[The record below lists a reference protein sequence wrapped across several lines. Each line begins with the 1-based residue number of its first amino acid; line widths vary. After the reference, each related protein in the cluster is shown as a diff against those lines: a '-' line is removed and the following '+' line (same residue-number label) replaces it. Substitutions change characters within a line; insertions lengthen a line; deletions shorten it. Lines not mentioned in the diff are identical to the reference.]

1 MHKIVFCLVA
11 ICSIGTA
18 IGLYWLR
25 SASVVPNSIT
35 PAPSNYS
42 TPVSGSSQA
51 QSTSVDSL
59 AMVSQVNSISGKPTI
74 EHIEPFAPAAST
86 TYNTESDEYRVLAAK
101 RLSLENA
108 SEYQTLITDL
118 SPLVRETTVKRLL
131 ELEEEYELVEHIER
145 QPGEPSKFLAAVLD
159 TFNTEI
165 DPFVLKGGLD
175 YLGEYGETNPQAEQT
190 LKQLLQRPDLPEN
203 ILEQIG
209 ELLVENHDMP
219 PNQAKKLLLD
229 SPSAGNIPDAD
240 RKNFGKTITA
250 HDDYAGLVL
259 P

>member
-1 MHKIVFCLVA
+1 MYKIVFGLVA
-11 ICSIGTA
+11 ICSIATA

-25 SASVVPNSIT
+25 PTSAVPNSIA
-35 PAPSNYS
+35 PASSNYS
-42 TPVSGSSQA
+42 IPVSSSSQA

-59 AMVSQVNSISGKPTI
+59 AMVSQVNKTSEKPTI
-74 EHIEPFAPAAST
+74 AHTEPFATAASM

-108 SEYQTLITDL
+108 SEFQTFITDL
-118 SPLVRETTVKRLL
+118 SPLVRETTLKRLL
-131 ELEEEYELVEHIER
+131 QLEEEYELVEHIER
-145 QPGEPSKFLAAVLD
+145 QPSEPSKFLSAVLD

-165 DPFVLKGGLD
+165 DPFVLKSGLD
-175 YLGEYGETNPQAEQT
+175 YLGEYGERNPQAEQT

-203 ILEQIG
+203 VLEQIG
-209 ELLVENHDMP
+209 ELLVENHDMS

-229 SPSAGNIPDAD
+229 SPSAGNIPDED
-240 RKNFGKTITA
+240 RKNFGKTIMA
-250 HDDYAGLVL
+250 HADNADPVI